1 MAIRVKMVAGGEG
14 GGVESDSTTPFSLIA
29 AATDNATL
37 VKKGPGKIVSIF
49 AVNVNAAV
57 RYLKF
62 YDTNRVPNAGTG
74 TPIRR
79 YAIPAST
86 TGLGFVLS
94 PTVPMGFIQG
104 LAFTITGGVADS
116 DATVIAAGD
125 VILNLE
131 YI

>member
-1 MAIRVKMVAGGEG
+1 MSIRAKLVVGGDS

-29 AATDNATL
+29 AATTNATV
-37 VKKGPGKIVSIF
+37 VKTGPGRLVSII

-62 YDTNRVPNAGTG
+62 YDTNRKPDAGTG

-94 PTVPMGFIQG
+94 PVVPMGFFEG
-104 LAFTITGGVADS
+104 LAFTIVTGVADT
-116 DATVIAAGD
+116 DATAPSANDI
-125 VILNLE
+125 ILTLE
-131 YI
+131 YV